1 MPIAVAG
8 GIVIVVALIAYLIVQ
23 SAADEGG
30 LSDWE
35 QAQLDDSPDLPGVYI
50 PPQGRGHFNYTYSP
64 GRTPRPYCPEVR
76 HADDVDTQV
85 TPSGSATPGGST
97 PQATATPQAT
107 GTTAGTPQGSASP
120 QATATPRTDCYASN
134 PPSSGQHLGVQRQ
147 VDLGD
152 GAVINI
158 PGDAEVYPP
167 DVIFPREA
175 IAHFLEHAGVFIG
188 YHCAEGDQA
197 CLDVVGELEGLVN
210 DRIDNHNDRVQLA
223 NDPDL
228 PVGEIGVAAW
238 TRVMNFPYQDYEEGE
253 VEDFIGTHSCRF
265 DPENICR

>member
-1 MPIAVAG
+1 
-8 GIVIVVALIAYLIVQ
+8 
-23 SAADEGG
+23 
-30 LSDWE
+30 
-35 QAQLDDSPDLPGVYI
+35 
-50 PPQGRGHFNYTYSP
+50 
-64 GRTPRPYCPEVR
+64 
-76 HADDVDTQV
+76 
-85 TPSGSATPGGST
+85 
-97 PQATATPQAT
+97 
-107 GTTAGTPQGSASP
+107 
-120 QATATPRTDCYASN
+120 
-134 PPSSGQHLGVQRQ
+134 VQRQ
-147 VDLGD
+147 VDLGN

-188 YHCAEGDQA
+188 YHCADGDQA
-197 CLDVVGELEGLVN
+197 CQDVVSELEGLVN

-228 PVGEIGVAAW
+228 PLGEIGVAAW
-238 TRVMNFPYQDYEEGE
+238 TRVMNFPYQDYDEDE

>member
-1 MPIAVAG
+1 LVG
-8 GIVIVVALIAYLIVQ
+8 GVVLLVALIAYLIVQ
-23 SAADEGG
+23 SSSDEGG
-30 LSDWE
+30 LADWE
-35 QAQLDDSPDLPGVYI
+35 IAQADDSPDLPGVYF

-76 HADDVDTQV
+76 HADDVDTEV
-85 TPSGSATPGGST
+85 TPSGTTTAAATTSPA
-97 PQATATPQAT
+97 ATATPEPSA
-107 GTTAGTPQGSASP
+107 TPQSSASPESGSASP
-120 QATATPRTDCYASN
+120 QATETPRADCYNSN

-147 VDLGD
+147 VDLGN
-152 GAVINI
+152 GAIINI

-175 IAHFLEHAGVFIG
+175 IAHFLEHAGVFVG
-188 YHCAEGDQA
+188 YHCEDGDQA
-197 CLDVVGELEGLVN
+197 CLDVVSDLEGLVN

-238 TRVMNFPYQDYEEGE
+238 TRVMNFPYADYDEDA